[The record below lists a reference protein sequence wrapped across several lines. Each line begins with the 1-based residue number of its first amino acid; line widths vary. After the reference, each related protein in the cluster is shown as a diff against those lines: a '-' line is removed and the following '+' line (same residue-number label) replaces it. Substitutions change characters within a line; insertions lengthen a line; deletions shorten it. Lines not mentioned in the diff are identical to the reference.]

1 MAISNKE
8 KWLASS
14 DQTGNIF
21 LWNLENGRLTAVLQS
36 KVIKVIDASI
46 GKDQKTLSLLYS
58 SGELKIWNLENNN
71 IYSEKFD
78 SKKFLKGE
86 SENYFPTR
94 IINET
99 DSTLVFN
106 VFKTKVNLTEAVIKA
121 EAFAVTYNKRT
132 NGYNFAITKSEN
144 YRSLL
149 KRRNGRKTIL
159 ETIEKFPEVNDER
172 YLTDF
177 ESNLLKNKLVNG
189 IVNNFH
195 SDALFL
201 DIVIKSNGELELIS
215 NKTKKKIKSII
226 VGDRDFIYINDSSYY
241 YASKG
246 ALPFLAFRN
255 GENIYDFDQFDVK
268 YNRPDVI
275 FSDLGFIN
283 QNQIE
288 ASKVLT
294 KRE

>member
-1 MAISNKE
+1 M
-8 KWLASS
+8 
-14 DQTGNIF
+14 F
-21 LWNLENGRLTAVLQS
+21 
-36 KVIKVIDASI
+36 
-46 GKDQKTLSLLYS
+46 
-58 SGELKIWNLENNN
+58 
-71 IYSEKFD
+71 
-78 SKKFLKGE
+78 
-86 SENYFPTR
+86 
-94 IINET
+94 
-99 DSTLVFN
+99 
-106 VFKTKVNLTEAVIKA
+106 FKTKVNLTEAVIKA

-159 ETIEKFPEVNDER
+159 ETIEKFPELNDER

-177 ESNLLKNKLVNG
+177 ERNLLKNKLVNG

-241 YASKG
+241 YASEKEHCLFWRLEMG
-246 ALPFLAFRN
+246 KIFMILTNLMLNIIGQMLFFR
-255 GENIYDFDQFDVK
+255 I
-268 YNRPDVI
+268 
-275 FSDLGFIN
+275 
-283 QNQIE
+283 
-288 ASKVLT
+288 
-294 KRE
+294 